1 MHCISCSHCMSNR
14 ILLLWKTLHWPDV
27 GTAATLSPGAL
38 QLCTT
43 SSTAQC
49 DHAHAVHIALRE
61 FAESCGK
68 FAEIVRKIAGFS
80 APAKGAESG
89 GKWRKVAEIRGK
101 WRKFAEMGGKR
112 SHNNL
117 LFGMHMAVCTDTPCS
132 CTNGFSLL
140 SKAVLYLRSATLQV
154 VL

>member
-1 MHCISCSHCMSNR
+1 MHCNSCSHCMSNR
-14 ILLLWKTLHWPDV
+14 TCCCRKPSIGLTLEQQPR
-27 GTAATLSPGAL
+27 LSPGAL
-38 QLCTT
+38 QLCTA

-49 DHAHAVHIALRE
+49 DHAHAVHTALRE
-61 FAESCGK
+61 
-68 FAEIVRKIAGFS
+68 FAEIVRKIAGFFLLRQRRVR
-80 APAKGAESG
+80 KVAETG

-101 WRKFAEMGGKR
+101 SRKVAEIRGKR

-117 LFGMHMAVCTDTPCS
+117 LFGMHMAICTDTPCS

-140 SKAVLYLRSATLQV
+140 SKAVLYLRSAILQV